1 MVNEKQMKNKPGKA
15 NGKQN
20 GKADKKD
27 GCCQEQITDKKW
39 ILIKNRWML
48 IKTDR

>member
-27 GCCQEQITDKKW
+27 GCCQEQITDKKQMDADKNRS
-39 ILIKNRWML
+39 LIKR
-48 IKTDR
+48 